1 VNTKWN
7 IFAATTGQ
15 VFAREE
21 FSLVGQISAAFYST
35 VQRLA
40 RRVLAYRCCTPAQ
53 DVEPATGR
61 AFRVTRLLLRPTG
74 QRRLVSRHLGNCEMT
89 HRQEPLS
96 VPMSIRRWSMRKHP
110 AFQEARHAR
119 FQSQSHGL
127 RLAYLGVHLERVNQ
141 RGFACA
147 EYRVHGFSGPR
158 RRRTGL
164 FYFSFCPL
172 LPAVPLSRRTQGSCG
187 STLDPIWHLMLSR
200 D

>member
-1 VNTKWN
+1 MEYFCCDDWTGFRAGG
-7 IFAATTGQ
+7 IFTCRANQ
-15 VFAREE
+15 CCVLFNR
-21 FSLVGQISAAFYST
+21 SAACEACS
-35 VQRLA
+35 RLSLLYAGA
-40 RRVLAYRCCTPAQ
+40 RRGACHR
-53 DVEPATGR
+53 
-61 AFRVTRLLLRPTG
+61 TRISRDPLLLRPTG

-187 STLDPIWHLMLSR
+187 NISGPIWHLMSSR